1 MAVLLF
7 SKMQVR
13 YEDGVHETFV
23 AVTGAPPPTFK
34 ASKVA
39 LYRLPPLNHSVYHE
53 PCNQDACDSAMPAH
67 SDDHSHDIAYISME
81 PYRGDLEFT
90 MEAFIHTISR
100 KASRRGM

>member
-1 MAVLLF
+1 MAVLRF

-13 YEDGVHETFV
+13 YEDGLHETFV

-34 ASKVA
+34 ASKVS
-39 LYRLPPLNHSVYHE
+39 LYRLLPLSHNACHE
-53 PCNQDACDSAMPAH
+53 PCNQDAGDSAMSAH
-67 SDDHSHDIAYISME
+67 SDDQSHDIAYISME

-100 KASRRGM
+100 DASRRGM